1 MDVIK
6 FRAKSLNGGKWLFG
20 SHYDDG
26 GEDYILPNNLA
37 SALDYEDYQV
47 DQNTIGQF
55 TGITDK
61 NGKEI
66 YEGDILTDSWV
77 DFSRKAAYLT
87 VVKFKDGAFGFDL
100 HFEGFTPMQQLITD
114 SMKFEVIGNIHD
126 NPELL
131 NEKDD
136 DEDDET

>member
-1 MDVIK
+1 MERVLK
-6 FRAKSLNGGKWLFG
+6 FRGRRIGGGDWLFG
-20 SHYDDG
+20 SHYNDC
-26 GEDYILPNNLA
+26 GEDYILPNSLA

-77 DFSRKAAYLT
+77 DFSRKPAYLT
-87 VVKFKDGAFGFDL
+87 VVIFKDGAFGFDL
-100 HFEGFTPMQQLITD
+100 HYDGFTPMQQLMSD
-114 SMKFEVIGNIHD
+114 SMKFEVIGNIHE

-131 NEKDD
+131 NQKDD
-136 DEDDET
+136 DEDE